1 MGLLSAISGGLTG
14 MVSARSQPSS
24 DLVSSAA
31 RLVDELYT
39 TDDERL
45 DKKAILARITQEADR
60 LQTNVNLA
68 EAKHRSLFIAG
79 WRPFIGWICG
89 MALAWH
95 FLFSPVGEFVLAGQ
109 GIDTSAWPRFDLSTL
124 NTVLFGILGLGTLR
138 TAEKT
143 AGRA

>member
-95 FLFSPVGEFVLAGQ
+95 FLFSPIGQ
-109 GIDTSAWPRFDLSTL
+109 YRLYGH
-124 NTVLFGILGLGTLR
+124 VQCG
-138 TAEKT
+138 
-143 AGRA
+143 